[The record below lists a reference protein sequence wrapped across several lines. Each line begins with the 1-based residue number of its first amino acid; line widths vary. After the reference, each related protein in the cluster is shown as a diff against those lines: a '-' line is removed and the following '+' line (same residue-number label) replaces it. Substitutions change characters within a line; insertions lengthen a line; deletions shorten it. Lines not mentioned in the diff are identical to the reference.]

1 MHPPESDHDT
11 AIRRLVGR
19 LRFRHLQLLVT
30 LQSHR
35 SLHAAAAALNQTQ
48 SALSKALV
56 EVEASFGFA
65 LFERSPRGLSPTA
78 HGAIAMRGAA
88 LLLSELEHLGQEV
101 MRDEPATVLR
111 LGAPPFIAHGYL
123 PAKIQAF
130 QRRAAG
136 VRVALMEERAPMLF
150 EALQQGQLDALVTIY
165 PPELLR
171 GPGQGLALE
180 KLFDAEFAVIA
191 ARGHP
196 LARSRRVDWARI
208 AREPWIMP
216 GPNAM
221 LRRVI
226 EDGFRRA
233 GLMTPQ
239 PAVESTSPV
248 TNLQLVASGLGL
260 GVVPQQTLQSAPAKE
275 RVCALRVSPA
285 LQPIPVALV
294 VRSHSR
300 NPRTELLRE
309 VLLT

>member
-1 MHPPESDHDT
+1 MSAPAPSTDNAVH
-11 AIRRLVGR
+11 RLVGR

-30 LQSHR
+30 LQSQH

-48 SALSKALV
+48 SALSKALA
-56 EVEASFGFA
+56 EVEASFGHA

-78 HGAIAMRGAA
+78 RGHMAMRGAA
-88 LLLSELEHLGQEV
+88 MLLNELEHLGQEV

-123 PAKIQAF
+123 PAKIDAF
-130 QRRAAG
+130 QRRAPG
-136 VRVALMEERAPMLF
+136 VHVALMEERAPLLF
-150 EALQQGQLDALVTIY
+150 EALQQGRLDALVTIY

-171 GPGQGLALE
+171 GPGQSLALE

-196 LARSRRVDWARI
+196 LARSRRISWARI
-208 AREPWIMP
+208 AREPWVMP
-216 GPNAM
+216 GPQAM

-226 EDGFRRA
+226 ENGFRRA
-233 GLMTPQ
+233 GLMTPL
-239 PAVESTSPV
+239 PSVESSSPV

-260 GVVPQQTLQSAPAKE
+260 GVVPVQTLLSAPAKE
-275 RVCALRVSPA
+275 QVCALRVSPA

-294 VRSHSR
+294 LRSAGR
-300 NPRTELLRE
+300 NPRTALLRE
-309 VLLT
+309 VLLS

>member
-1 MHPPESDHDT
+1 MSAPVTSPDSTVH
-11 AIRRLVGR
+11 RLVGR

-30 LQSHR
+30 LQSHH

-48 SALSKALV
+48 SALSKALT
-56 EVEASFGFA
+56 EVEASFGHA

-78 HGAIAMRGAA
+78 RGRIALRGAA

-101 MRDEPATVLR
+101 TRDEPATVLR
-111 LGAPPFIAHGYL
+111 LGAPPFIAHGHL
-123 PAKIQAF
+123 PGKIAAF
-130 QRRAAG
+130 QRLAPA
-136 VRVALMEERAPMLF
+136 VHVTLTEERAPVLF

-171 GPGQGLALE
+171 GPGQTLALE

-196 LARSRRVDWARI
+196 LVRSRRVDWARI
-208 AREPWIMP
+208 AREPWVMP
-216 GPNAM
+216 GPQAM

-239 PAVESTSPV
+239 PVVESSSPV

-260 GVVPQQTLQSAPAKE
+260 GVVPLQTLRSAPAKE
-275 RVCALRVSPA
+275 QVCALRVSPA

-294 VRSHSR
+294 VRGHSH
-300 NPRTELLRE
+300 NPRTALLRE
-309 VLLT
+309 VLLS

>member
-1 MHPPESDHDT
+1 MTQTAPPLDS
-11 AIRRLVGR
+11 AIHRLVGR

-30 LQSHR
+30 LQSHH
-35 SLHAAAAALNQTQ
+35 SLHAAATALNQTQ
-48 SALSKALV
+48 SALSKALA

-65 LFERSPRGLSPTA
+65 LFERSPRGLRPTA
-78 HGAIAMRGAA
+78 RGHIAMRGAA

-123 PAKIQAF
+123 PAKIEAF
-130 QRRAAG
+130 QGRAPG
-136 VRVALMEERAPMLF
+136 VRVALMEERAPLLF

-171 GPGQGLALE
+171 GPGQDLTLE

-196 LARSRRVDWARI
+196 LSRSRRIDWARI
-208 AREPWIMP
+208 AREPWVMP
-216 GPNAM
+216 WPQAM

-233 GLMTPQ
+233 GLMTPL
-239 PAVESTSPV
+239 PAVESSSPV
-248 TNLQLVASGLGL
+248 TNVQLVASGLGL
-260 GVVPQQTLQSAPAKE
+260 GVVPVQTLQSAPAKE

-294 VRSHSR
+294 LRSASR

-309 VLLT
+309 VLLS